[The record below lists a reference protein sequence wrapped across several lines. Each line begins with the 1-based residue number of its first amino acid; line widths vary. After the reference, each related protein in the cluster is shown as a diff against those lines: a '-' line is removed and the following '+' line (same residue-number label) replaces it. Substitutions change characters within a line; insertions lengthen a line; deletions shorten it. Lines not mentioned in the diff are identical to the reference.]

1 MPQLRACTLAVA
13 AALLVTSCRAL
24 PDMFDLQRRQTDMNA
39 APPARDPVPEDDGA
53 VPLGDGK
60 DWMQLKSGEWLRGE
74 FIRLRDEKI
83 DFDSDELDE
92 QSIDFEDVTKI
103 RSPNNEIVVT
113 NDNRIFEGAIVLDG
127 DDFWIVGARTL
138 QFHRSEIQAILA
150 VNEERKQRWEVDLS
164 LGFTVRSGN
173 TDQTDL
179 NSSFNVLRETAT
191 TRFTSRY
198 IGVISTVSDVEAA
211 NNHRVNAAYDMFVT
225 ERLFVTLP
233 GAELFSDRFQNI
245 QLRGIVF
252 TGLGYEIIDSPKQDW
267 RVTLGPA
274 YQFTRL
280 DTVEPGVE
288 PLDQTGAFVFTS
300 NYELEI
306 SKNIDLDFD
315 YSITLPVPEAE
326 QYNHNLF
333 LGVDVDLIGNLDL
346 SLTFIWDRVN
356 QPVAGED
363 GNVPLPDDFRSFIG
377 ITWDL

>member
-1 MPQLRACTLAVA
+1 MALAS
-13 AALLVTSCRAL
+13 LGSSCRAL

-39 APPARDPVPEDDGA
+39 APPARDPVPEDDES
-53 VPLGDGK
+53 VPLRDGK
-60 DWMQLKSGEWLRGE
+60 DWIQLKSGEWLRGE

-113 NDNRIFEGAIVLDG
+113 DDNRIFEGAIALEG
-127 DDFWIVGARTL
+127 DDFWVIGARTL
-138 QFHRSEIQAILA
+138 QFHRDEIQAILA
-150 VNEERKQRWEVDLS
+150 VNEERKQRWEIDLS
-164 LGFTVRSGN
+164 LGVTVRSGN

-179 NSSFNVLRETAT
+179 NGSFNVLRETAT

-198 IGVISTVSDVEAA
+198 IGVISTVSEIEAA
-211 NNHRVNAAYDMFVT
+211 NNHRVTAAYDVFLRD
-225 ERLFVTLP
+225 RLFVTVP
-233 GAELFSDRFQNI
+233 GTELFSDRFQNI

-252 TGLGYEIIDSPKQDW
+252 TGLGYEIIDTSRQDW

-288 PLDQTGAFVFTS
+288 PLDQTGAFVITT

-306 SKNIDLDFD
+306 SKNIDFELD

-333 LGVDVDLIGNLDL
+333 AGFDVDLVGNLDL

-356 QPVAGED
+356 QPVADEN
-363 GNVPLPDDFRSFIG
+363 GNVPQPDDFRSFIG
-377 ITWDL
+377 ITWNL